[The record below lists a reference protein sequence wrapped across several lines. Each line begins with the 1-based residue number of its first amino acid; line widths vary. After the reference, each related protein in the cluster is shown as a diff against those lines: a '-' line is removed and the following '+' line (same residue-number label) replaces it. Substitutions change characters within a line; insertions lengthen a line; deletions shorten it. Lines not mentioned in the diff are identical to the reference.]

1 MKKLSYRWAIT
12 SLVSAIFCFMCIKC
26 FKVTVRSNCQSK
38 PASPLYMSS
47 FNPFTNRNKNT
58 KVKWHE
64 NDMGN
69 FYNFVESQP
78 LLTSKQELQ
87 YGKAIKMW
95 IKVEKM
101 RENMERQF
109 NNITNN
115 QDDNSDSMGNS
126 HEYDKFN
133 DENSDYDD
141 SIFDSSNS
149 NNILNTTQITMRL
162 ITNAELAEKIG
173 CSVATIE
180 KMKRY
185 AELSKRRLV
194 NSNLKLVMAVVSR
207 YRQSNIPNSEL
218 IAEGTRGLA
227 KAALRYDFSKG
238 FRFATYATWYIH
250 QSISDYVRFRKHPA
264 RMPSRYIMLNRKVK
278 SYTSSYLASNG
289 RYPTMSEMSKS
300 LGASE
305 FDIIKSLS
313 MQAYPI
319 LLNTPIKG
327 KDSYKELG
335 KEKTYEDVLPSIFK
349 SPTDL
354 SNTKDLRRDMESM
367 IQSNLNDVERDVLRL
382 RLGLDDGRVKPVKEI
397 GRIFHISWKQVRSL
411 EKQALSKLLDSNE
424 IGEFCDKM
432 MDV

>member
-1 MKKLSYRWAIT
+1 MHAFFN
-12 SLVSAIFCFMCIKC
+12 SAPVEC
-26 FKVTVRSNCQSK
+26 FKLALKNSDYK
-38 PASPLYMSS
+38 PQLKFKSTLYMSS

-58 KVKWHE
+58 KVKWYE

-69 FYNFVESQP
+69 FYNFVENQP

-101 RENMERQF
+101 RENMERQY
-109 NNITNN
+109 NNITN
-115 QDDNSDSMGNS
+115 DNSDSTDNLQEYDQFKDEYNDDDDNIYGNS
-126 HEYDKFN
+126 
-133 DENSDYDD
+133 NS
-141 SIFDSSNS
+141 
-149 NNILNTTQITMRL
+149 ILNTTQISIRV
-162 ITNAELAEKIG
+162 ISNAELAEKIG

-264 RMPSRYIMLNRKVK
+264 RMPSRYIMLNRKIK
-278 SYTSSYLASNG
+278 SYTSSYLESHN
-289 RYPTMSEMSKS
+289 RYPTIPEMSKS

-319 LLNTPIKG
+319 LLNTPMKG
-327 KDSYKELG
+327 KESYKHSG
-335 KEKTYEDVLPSIFK
+335 QEKTYEDVLPSIFK

>member
-1 MKKLSYRWAIT
+1 MHFT
-12 SLVSAIFCFMCIKC
+12 NVEC
-26 FKVTVRSNCQSK
+26 FKLALVYNNYQSQLTSK
-38 PASPLYMSS
+38 SILYMSS

-58 KVKWHE
+58 KVKWYE

-69 FYNFVESQP
+69 FYAFVENQP

-101 RENMERQF
+101 KENMERQY
-109 NNITNN
+109 NNITNI
-115 QDDNSDSMGNS
+115 QDDNSDSMDNLQ
-126 HEYDKFN
+126 EYDQFN
-133 DENSDYDD
+133 DENNDYED
-141 SIFDSSNS
+141 SIYNNS
-149 NNILNTTQITMRL
+149 NNDNIFNSTKLPIRV
-162 ITNAELAEKIG
+162 ITNADLAEKIG

-264 RMPSRYIMLNRKVK
+264 RMPSRYIMLNRKIK
-278 SYTSSYLASNG
+278 SFTSSYLESHN
-289 RYPTMSEMSKS
+289 RYPTVPEMSKS
-300 LGASE
+300 LSASE

-319 LLNTPIKG
+319 LLNTPMKG
-327 KDSYKELG
+327 KESYKHSG
-335 KEKTYEDVLPSIFK
+335 QEKTYEDMLPSIFK

>member
-1 MKKLSYRWAIT
+1 MIIV
-12 SLVSAIFCFMCIKC
+12 LVHAFLNRAPVEC
-26 FKVTVRSNCQSK
+26 FKCLLKHNNNKPQLKSK
-38 PASPLYMSS
+38 SSLHMSS

-58 KVKWHE
+58 KVKWYE

-69 FYNFVESQP
+69 FYNFVENQP

-101 RENMERQF
+101 RENMERQY
-109 NNITNN
+109 NNMTN
-115 QDDNSDSMGNS
+115 DNSDSTDNLQE
-126 HEYDKFN
+126 HDQFN
-133 DENSDYDD
+133 DEYDD
-141 SIFDSSNS
+141 DDNIYGNS
-149 NNILNTTQITMRL
+149 NRNSILNTTQIPMHV
-162 ITNAELAEKIG
+162 ISNAELAEKIG

-264 RMPSRYIMLNRKVK
+264 RMPSRYIMLNRKIK
-278 SYTSSYLASNG
+278 SYTSSYLESHN
-289 RYPTMSEMSKS
+289 RYPTIPEMSIS

-319 LLNTPIKG
+319 LLNTPMKG
-327 KDSYKELG
+327 KESYKQSG
-335 KEKTYEDVLPSIFK
+335 QEKTYEDVLPSIFK

>member
-1 MKKLSYRWAIT
+1 MKNSIYC
-12 SLVSAIFCFMCIKC
+12 LVVIVLVFFNSASVKC
-26 FKVTVRSNCQSK
+26 FKLALKNSNHKSQLKSE
-38 PASPLYMSS
+38 SPLHMSS

-58 KVKWHE
+58 NVKWYE

-69 FYNFVESQP
+69 FYNFVENQP

-101 RENMERQF
+101 RENMERQY
-109 NNITNN
+109 NNITN
-115 QDDNSDSMGNS
+115 DNSDSMDNLQ
-126 HEYDKFN
+126 EYDQFN
-133 DENSDYDD
+133 DEYNDD
-141 SIFDSSNS
+141 DDNIYGNS
-149 NNILNTTQITMRL
+149 NRNTILNTTQISMRV
-162 ITNAELAEKIG
+162 ISNAELAEKIG

-264 RMPSRYIMLNRKVK
+264 RMPSRYIMLNRKIK
-278 SYTSSYLASNG
+278 SFTSSYLESHN
-289 RYPTMSEMSKS
+289 RYPTIPEMSKS

-319 LLNTPIKG
+319 LLNTPMNFKE
-327 KDSYKELG
+327 SYKQTG
-335 KEKTYEDVLPSIFK
+335 QEKTYEDVLPSIFK

>member
-1 MKKLSYRWAIT
+1 MKNSIYC
-12 SLVSAIFCFMCIKC
+12 LVVIVLVFFNSASVKC
-26 FKVTVRSNCQSK
+26 FKLALKNSNHKSQLKSE
-38 PASPLYMSS
+38 SPLHMSS

-58 KVKWHE
+58 NVKWYE

-69 FYNFVESQP
+69 FYNFVENQP

-101 RENMERQF
+101 RENMERQY
-109 NNITNN
+109 NNVTN
-115 QDDNSDSMGNS
+115 DNSDSMDNLQ
-126 HEYDKFN
+126 EYDQFN
-133 DENSDYDD
+133 DEYNDDYDN
-141 SIFDSSNS
+141 IYGNS
-149 NNILNTTQITMRL
+149 NRNTILNTTQISMRV
-162 ITNAELAEKIG
+162 ISNAELAEKIG

-264 RMPSRYIMLNRKVK
+264 RMPSRYIMLNRKIK
-278 SYTSSYLASNG
+278 SFTSSYLESHS
-289 RYPTMSEMSKS
+289 RYPTIPEMSKS

-319 LLNTPIKG
+319 LLNTPMNFKE
-327 KDSYKELG
+327 SYKQTG
-335 KEKTYEDVLPSIFK
+335 QEKTYEDVLPSIFK